1 MLEVIQKGGITMYP
15 IILLSII
22 SVAIFLERLFM
33 LNKNKYVPKALEAQL
48 ILLLKKGSIDEAKA
62 IVMNNDSSL
71 ARVTNVIIDNMNL
84 PLSRLLE
91 MAEEAGRL
99 EVAKLDRFQQSLLTI
114 VAIAPL
120 LGLLGTVFGMI
131 GIFDVIALQGTGN
144 AQELSVGIAEALVT
158 TAAGLV
164 VAIPTQFFYHIV
176 HARADVCIR
185 SLEEAVSR
193 IVNTVIQEETK

>member
-15 IILLSII
+15 IILLSIM

-33 LNKNKYVPKALEAQL
+33 LNKNRYVPKALEAQL
-48 ILLLKKGSIDEAKA
+48 VLLLKKGSIDEAKA
-62 IVMNNDSSL
+62 IVMNDDSSL
-71 ARVTNVIIDNMNL
+71 AKVTNVIIDNMNL

-176 HARADVCIR
+176 HSRSEVCIR
-185 SLEEAVSR
+185 ALEEAVSR
-193 IVNTVIQEETK
+193 IVNTVIQEERK